1 MDILKC
7 THAVSVT
14 ILLATAPVVP
24 AAAQSANAVLQDTS
38 RQDFGTVFFCRP
50 RPEFCASSRS
60 RECLRV
66 SMPST
71 FMPWASAS
79 RLVRLGGLA
88 LQSGQHAP
96 RYHAGPGHAGDMPNL
111 HIPPNGSL
119 EVELV
124 DTAITIDRAKPNS
137 VFQPDGTAVVI
148 HNGKDDYVTD
158 PARNAGNRI
167 ARDQSRSDNGWSDA
181 SAIARAETV

>member
-1 MDILKC
+1 M
-7 THAVSVT
+7 
-14 ILLATAPVVP
+14 
-24 AAAQSANAVLQDTS
+24 
-38 RQDFGTVFFCRP
+38 
-50 RPEFCASSRS
+50 
-60 RECLRV
+60 
-66 SMPST
+66 
-71 FMPWASAS
+71 
-79 RLVRLGGLA
+79 
-88 LQSGQHAP
+88 
-96 RYHAGPGHAGDMPNL
+96 AGPGHAGDVPNS

-167 ARDQSRSDNGWSDA
+167 AFGVINQGPTTVGRT
-181 SAIARAETV
+181 RAQ

>member
-1 MDILKC
+1 VRAASFDSAGSRFNPGN
-7 THAVSVT
+7 THHG
-14 ILLATAPVVP
+14 I
-24 AAAQSANAVLQDTS
+24 
-38 RQDFGTVFFCRP
+38 
-50 RPEFCASSRS
+50 
-60 RECLRV
+60 
-66 SMPST
+66 M
-71 FMPWASAS
+71 
-79 RLVRLGGLA
+79 
-88 LQSGQHAP
+88 
-96 RYHAGPGHAGDMPNL
+96 AGPGHAGDMPKL

>member
-14 ILLATAPVVP
+14 VLPATAPVVP

-38 RQDFGTVFFCRP
+38 RQDVGTVFFSRP
-50 RPEFCASSRS
+50 RPGFCASSRS

-71 FMPWASAS
+71 FMPWASEP
-79 RLVRLGGLA
+79 LVRLGGLA

-96 RYHAGPGHAGDMPNL
+96 RYRGRARTCRRHAELAYSAKRLARSRTGRYGD
-111 HIPPNGSL
+111 H
-119 EVELV
+119 
-124 DTAITIDRAKPNS
+124 DR
-137 VFQPDGTAVVI
+137 
-148 HNGKDDYVTD
+148 
-158 PARNAGNRI
+158 
-167 ARDQSRSDNGWSDA
+167 
-181 SAIARAETV
+181 